1 MNCKYCK
8 RAIADR
14 KLSLCYG
21 QLTLNKV
28 VHTKSSRHA
37 LCRHAYIVGQKGLG
51 TVQVAVRRQMLFTEV
66 EAPNSQTSYGGAT
79 WHTLWKSTC
88 SIERLIL
95 R

>member
-8 RAIADR
+8 RATADR

-51 TVQVAVRRQMLFTEV
+51 TVRVAVRRQMLFTEV
-66 EAPNSQTSYGGAT
+66 ERGENKTQY
-79 WHTLWKSTC
+79 C
-88 SIERLIL
+88 
-95 R
+95 

>member
-8 RAIADR
+8 RATVDR

-51 TVQVAVRRQMLFTEV
+51 TVRVAVRRQMLFTEV
-66 EAPNSQTSYGGAT
+66 ERGENKTQY
-79 WHTLWKSTC
+79 C
-88 SIERLIL
+88 
-95 R
+95 